1 MKFDKFIKEYLPEFN
16 QLNEEEVNEITNFTL
31 MWSLLESIVL
41 DCRAT
46 PEKIDSN
53 ARSLVANGA
62 LDINLIADS
71 LQYFKT
77 RYFNKD
83 LNALTPY
90 YDGLKIEHRLPKY
103 RDLILKMFTDDDINA
118 QEKISALLL
127 IIYRLR
133 NNLFHGEKWAYGING
148 QSENFTHASKV
159 IANVI
164 KAKLSQ

>member
-31 MWSLLESIVL
+31 MWSLLE
-41 DCRAT
+41 
-46 PEKIDSN
+46 KIDSN

-62 LDINLIADS
+62 LDINLITDS